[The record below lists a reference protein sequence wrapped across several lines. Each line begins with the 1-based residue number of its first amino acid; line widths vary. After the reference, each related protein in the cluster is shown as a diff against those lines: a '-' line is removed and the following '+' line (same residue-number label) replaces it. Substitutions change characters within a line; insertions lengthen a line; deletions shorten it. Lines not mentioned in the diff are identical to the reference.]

1 MSPVDLILRG
11 GPVLFVLVLVSILAL
26 GIVTAKFYQFYKS
39 GLKKTDFIEPV
50 LASLQNKDTDS
61 ALSQL
66 KQTVHPVARVMET
79 AILASKNEK
88 PNAARSEIEQSGSAE
103 IRNLESYL
111 RGLSAIAH
119 LSPLLGLLGTV
130 TGMIQAFQKLQTAGT
145 RVDPSLLAG
154 GIWEALLTTAA
165 GMAIAIPS
173 MAVLYYLEGQVDR
186 VRADM
191 KDASVKIL
199 KYSGLLDSNPQL
211 SRTGD
216 DDYGI

>member
-79 AILASKNEK
+79 AILASNNEK

-173 MAVLYYLEGQVDR
+173 MAVLYYLEGQVDQ

-216 DDYGI
+216 EDYGI

>member
-1 MSPVDLILRG
+1 ML
-11 GPVLFVLVLVSILAL
+11 LVFVSILSM
-26 GIVTAKFYQFYKS
+26 GIVIAKFYQFYKS
-39 GLKKTDFIEPV
+39 QLNRSAPLLRSMELIESNQVSDAVQVLKESK
-50 LASLQNKDTDS
+50 
-61 ALSQL
+61 
-66 KQTVHPVARVMET
+66 HPVARVMQT
-79 AILASKNEK
+79 ALHSVKNEQ
-88 PNAARSEIEQSGSAE
+88 PNAAKAEIEQTGSAE

-165 GMAIAIPS
+165 GMIIAIPS

-186 VRADM
+186 VRASM
-191 KDASVKIL
+191 KEYSVKIL
-199 KYSGLLDSNPQL
+199 KHYGLLDSGL
-211 SRTGD
+211 DIKRTGD
-216 DDYGI
+216 DDYGV